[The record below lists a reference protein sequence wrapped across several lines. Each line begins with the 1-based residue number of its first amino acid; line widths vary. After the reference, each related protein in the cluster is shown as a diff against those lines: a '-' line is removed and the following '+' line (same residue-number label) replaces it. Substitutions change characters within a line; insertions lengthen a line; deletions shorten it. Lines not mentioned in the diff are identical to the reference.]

1 MHAFLSHKAFISAL
15 MFIFCGL
22 GCLKN
27 NLHAQETDNQKH
39 FIQVSG
45 FILES
50 ENLRPIPFA
59 HVLIPSNRLGVISDA
74 SGFYNIL
81 IEAKDSLEFS
91 AIGFEVV
98 HFGLPTGISSDY
110 FSYNVLLKP
119 IRYDLETYDFNQF
132 NYARVVEKIRQ
143 MGVDEKAATLT
154 DENLAK
160 GVYLSRPGTG
170 ILLSGPFTRLYNK
183 FSRQAREMAKL
194 QELLNNENQAAV
206 AQSKLTPELI
216 ESVTGLSK
224 EDLDEF
230 VRFCDMGK
238 EFVATATTYDLMIA
252 LGRCHDEFVKAFPEL
267 APNDSLQTTP
277 NKTNEP

>member
-1 MHAFLSHKAFISAL
+1 MRVFSFFRALLSGFLSFSIGFLCFTASL
-15 MFIFCGL
+15 Q
-22 GCLKN
+22 
-27 NLHAQETDNQKH
+27 AQQTQKDKH

-45 FILES
+45 YILES
-50 ENLRPIPFA
+50 ETLRPIPFA
-59 HVLIPSNRLGVISDA
+59 HVLIPTTRLGVISDA

-81 IEAKDSLEFS
+81 IESKDSLEFS
-91 AIGFEVV
+91 AIGYEVV
-98 HFGLPTGISSDY
+98 HFGLPPGISSDY

-216 ESVTGLSK
+216 ETVTGLSQD
-224 EDLDEF
+224 DLDEF
-230 VRFCDMGK
+230 VRFCDMGT

-267 APNDSLQTTP
+267 APDSLQTP
-277 NKTNEP
+277 PIKTSEP

>member
-1 MHAFLSHKAFISAL
+1 MYAFSFHNALKSSFFLLLFGLLSYS
-15 MFIFCGL
+15 GR
-22 GCLKN
+22 
-27 NLHAQETDNQKH
+27 LHAQQPDQKKH

-45 FILES
+45 FVLES
-50 ENLRPIPFA
+50 ETLRPIPFA
-59 HVLIPSNRLGVISDA
+59 HVLIPSTRLGVISDA

-98 HFGLPTGISSDY
+98 HFGLPPGLSSDY

-252 LGRCHDEFVKAFPEL
+252 LGRCHEEFVKAFPEL
-267 APNDSLQTTP
+267 APNDSLQTNP
-277 NKTNEP
+277 NKTIEP